1 MKPTLPKWP
10 GSAPGEKTYWRST
23 DHAENSP
30 LFRESLNRELPS
42 EVPPEVLNPLSRRSF
57 MGILGASMALAGL
70 SGCRRP
76 EEKILPYT

>member
-76 EEKILPYT
+76 